1 VTRVR
6 RGTLITIV
14 LLFVLLIVA
23 AVYQGIVANGP
34 RHYPGPGSTTTPAA
48 SVTPSAP

>member
-1 VTRVR
+1 MR

-23 AVYQGIVANGP
+23 AVYQGVVANGP
-34 RHYPGPGSTTTPAA
+34 RRYPGPGFTTTPPA